1 MNRRNAAALQGA
13 LSEMHP
19 DAEVDVTPER
29 DGATVIISGSENG
42 CGASGPHRGSN
53 ARFRMS
59 DDGTLMRFLKNGRL

>member
-29 DGATVIISGSENG
+29 DGTSARY
-42 CGASGPHRGSN
+42 RGN
-53 ARFRMS
+53 
-59 DDGTLMRFLKNGRL
+59 T